1 MDIIDSIE
9 KIEKLIKENEMVLIY
24 FGDKSWSVVKDLKP
38 KVLAMLEEYPK
49 VKKIYVDGDAS
60 PNTAA
65 HFNIFAYPAI
75 LVYVD
80 GKESIREAKHI
91 SLVEIEGRIARY
103 YNLLF

>member
-9 KIEKLIKENEMVLIY
+9 EIDKVIKENEMVLIY
-24 FGDKSWSVVKDLKP
+24 FGDNSWSVVKDLKP
-38 KVLAMLEEYPK
+38 KVLAMLDDYPK
-49 VKKIYVDGDAS
+49 IKRIYVDGDKS
-60 PNTAA
+60 HNTAV
-65 HFNIFAYPAI
+65 HYNIFAFPAI

-91 SLVEIEGRIARY
+91 SLVEIEGRIGRY